1 MSRSAELL
9 RSRAEVVKLARLLGC
24 DPARLAYL
32 EPLPPGDV
40 RRLRDAVTATLYDAH
55 AGSLRRLAAAS
66 RLLPTALTATL
77 AQRAFGPLLS
87 ARLAGLLDLD
97 RAIDVAARL
106 PPDFLADIAG
116 ELDPRRAHEL
126 IAGISPELIGQ
137 ITAELSQRGDH
148 VTMGRFVGH
157 LGDEAIRAALEVLD
171 DATLLRVAF
180 VLDDRD
186 QLGHLLAMLRPER
199 ARGLVAA
206 AAAEDLWVEALDLLH
221 HLSAAQRAEMAAATL
236 ALDGPALD
244 AAIAAVLEHD
254 LWDEVQLVAQDEPAL
269 QARLASQLAELPAR
283 RRRAVARQARAALDL
298 DRLGVLGQALAAA

>member
-1 MSRSAELL
+1 MSRSTELMQ
-9 RSRAEVVKLARLLGC
+9 SRGEVLKLARLLGC

-32 EPLPPGDV
+32 EPLPAADL
-40 RRLRDAVTATLYDAH
+40 RRLRDGVTATLYDAH
-55 AGSLRRLAAAS
+55 LGSLRRLAAAS

-97 RAIDVAARL
+97 RAIDVAQRL
-106 PPDFLADIAG
+106 PPDFLADIAS

-137 ITAELSQRGDH
+137 ITAELGTRADH

-157 LGDEAIRAALEVLD
+157 LSDDALLAALDALD

-180 VLDDRD
+180 VLDDRGELSRL
-186 QLGHLLAMLRPER
+186 LGMLGPER

-206 AAAEDLWVEALDLLH
+206 AARENLWPEALDLLT
-221 HLSAAQRAEMAAATL
+221 HLSPAQRGEMAAAAL
-236 ALDGPALD
+236 AL
-244 AAIAAVLEHD
+244 
-254 LWDEVQLVAQDEPAL
+254 DEPAL
-269 QARLASQLAELPAR
+269 NA
-283 RRRAVARQARAALDL
+283 
-298 DRLGVLGQALAAA
+298 ALAAVREHELWDELALVAQAEPALGDRLAARLTDAGSGDGQPS